1 MIFTQ
6 NTKQYVS
13 GSTRVWGSSCRT
25 NTLGASAVGFTPVT
39 GYVQTPDGS
48 EAWLQN
54 AVATVGPVTI
64 ALNAKDTFGSYSS
77 GVFNDLNCDPKGVNH
92 AVVAVG
98 YGTDATYGDYWLVRN
113 SWGTGW
119 GEQGNIRMAR
129 NKGNLCGLA
138 TYAIYPEEVK

>member
-1 MIFTQ
+1 M
-6 NTKQYVS
+6 
-13 GSTRVWGSSCRT
+13 
-25 NTLGASAVGFTPVT
+25 GASAVGFSPVT

-77 GVFNDLNCDPKGVNH
+77 GVYYDSNCDPKGINH

-98 YGTDATYGDYWLVRN
+98 YGTDAAYGDYWLVRN
-113 SWGTGW
+113 SWSTGW
-119 GEQGNIRMAR
+119 GEQGYIRMAR

-138 TYAIYPEEVK
+138 LFATYPTSQKK